1 MKELNSQAT
10 SIEKMI
16 PENDFPKRER
26 ARKSEKEREEQ
37 EHILPSD
44 PLPLELHNAS
54 PPEH

>member
-10 SIEKMI
+10 SIEKII
-16 PENDFPKRER
+16 PENDFPKRGRE
-26 ARKSEKEREEQ
+26 RKSEKEREEQ
-37 EHILPSD
+37 EHIMPSD